1 MTVIFGVWFQMKPLN
16 LQGTSEPLNLQ
27 GLEKNACGSEIFGSD
42 HQGADINILSSLSSL
57 SSSSSSLLL
66 LLLLLLFFHSDE
78 GHIS

>member
-1 MTVIFGVWFQMKPLN
+1 MTVILIWCLVSKKMKPLN
-16 LQGTSEPLNLQ
+16 LQGTSESLNLQ

-42 HQGADINILSSLSSL
+42 HQGADNNSL
-57 SSSSSSLLL
+57 SSSSSL

>member
-27 GLEKNACGSEIFGSD
+27 GLEKNACDSEIFGSD
-42 HQGADINILSSLSSL
+42 HQGADNKSL

-66 LLLLLLFFHSDE
+66 LLFFFHSDE

>member
-42 HQGADINILSSLSSL
+42 HQGADINSL
-57 SSSSSSLLL
+57 SSSSSSLLLL

>member
-16 LQGTSEPLNLQ
+16 LQE
-27 GLEKNACGSEIFGSD
+27 LEKNACGSEMFGSD
-42 HQGADINILSSLSSL
+42 HQGADNNSLS

-66 LLLLLLFFHSDE
+66 LFLNSDE